1 MIKTFNLNKA
11 IGPNSIP
18 VIILKEIKKEIS
30 EPLSTIIN
38 LSFDTGDFPN
48 CLKLAKVIP
57 VYKKGDQQECNNYRP
72 ISLLSNI
79 SKLIEK
85 LLYNRL
91 YKFLNQNK
99 YLFNYQFGLRNH
111 HSTNHTLISITEK
124 IRKALD
130 EGKFVCGVFLG
141 FQKAFDT
148 VNHKIRISKLEHY
161 GIRGL
166 PLHLFQNYL
175 ENQTRF
181 VNINKKSSNVLPINH
196 GVPQASVLG
205 PLLFLIYI
213 NDLNGVVNFPKIHS
227 NSKQFLK
234 NVNRKINHDLR
245 SIAEWLKANKIFL
258 NSGKTELVLFRSKDK
273 KITKNMNFRISGQK
287 INIISE
293 TKYLGSIL
301 YEHLT
306 FKHHLQNLKLKL
318 NRAIFLLS
326 KRRCYIKFPLL

>member
-1 MIKTFNLNKA
+1 MMKTFNLNKA

-18 VIILKEIKKEIS
+18 VIVLKEIKKEIS
-30 EPLSTIIN
+30 EPLSTLIN

-99 YLFNYQFGLRNH
+99 CLFNYQFGFGNH
-111 HSTNHTLISITEK
+111 HSTNHALISITEK

-130 EGKFVCGVFLG
+130 EGKFACGVFLD

-148 VNHKIRISKLEHY
+148 VNHKILISKPKQY

-166 PLHLFQNYL
+166 HFIFFKIIWKNEPN
-175 ENQTRF
+175 
-181 VNINKKSSNVLPINH
+181 
-196 GVPQASVLG
+196 
-205 PLLFLIYI
+205 LL
-213 NDLNGVVNFPKIHS
+213 K
-227 NSKQFLK
+227 
-234 NVNRKINHDLR
+234 
-245 SIAEWLKANKIFL
+245 
-258 NSGKTELVLFRSKDK
+258 
-273 KITKNMNFRISGQK
+273 
-287 INIISE
+287 
-293 TKYLGSIL
+293 
-301 YEHLT
+301 
-306 FKHHLQNLKLKL
+306 
-318 NRAIFLLS
+318 
-326 KRRCYIKFPLL
+326 